1 MPEDKILD
9 CIKNNPPE
17 ALVPL
22 SKAFGSMVYILCYHV
37 FKNLPQDEDCEVDQ
51 DLIVEAGLSFIC
63 EYISRDAVK
72 YMEYD
77 CVEDA
82 INTYVA
88 SSQWLA
94 ELYVTYRS
102 EILKYS

>member
-1 MPEDKILD
+1 
-9 CIKNNPPE
+9 
-17 ALVPL
+17 
-22 SKAFGSMVYILCYHV
+22 MVYILCYHV

-51 DLIVEAGLSFIC
+51 DLIVEAGLTFIC
-63 EYISRDAVK
+63 EYISNDAVK

-77 CVEDA
+77 CVEHA

-94 ELYVTYRS
+94 EHYVTYRS
-102 EILKYS
+102 EILKYFLLMLFFSSPLGNIKYINPAGVETLVAC